1 MPKSGRRT
9 ISQRRKEGRP
19 RSKFC
24 LLSFSA
30 KSQKG
35 ASIYDVRKIFGFFT
49 FPPFVYCL
57 SAKLGYF
64 LTPTPLSAEWGRHI
78 WKPPSAD
85 YLTAQFLK
93 SSFRAMDELC
103 CSGLGLEKDAPKTR
117 RDKCEGVRRGEWVSI
132 FCFKR
137 YWKSSGKKNKPAV
150 VAHLTSVCESAVKQ
164 KKMAK
169 IVLFPLLAYGWPLQ
183 FQSLFIL
190 HWG

>member
-93 SSFRAMDELC
+93 SSFRAMDELWPGTGEGC
-103 CSGLGLEKDAPKTR
+103 AKDEKRQVWRSPKGWVSKHFLFQKVLEKQWKKEQASR
-117 RDKCEGVRRGEWVSI
+117 RCTSDVCLWISCE
-132 FCFKR
+132 
-137 YWKSSGKKNKPAV
+137 
-150 VAHLTSVCESAVKQ
+150 T